1 MKNLFR
7 IAMFASIVLS
17 SAPHAARADD
27 AMFQA
32 FGGMPGLTHIVD
44 DFVATVLVDPRI
56 KDFFAK
62 ADIPRLK
69 TQLVAQFCQLIGGP
83 CTYTGAD
90 MAQAHRGMGVHDVH
104 FNALAE
110 DLQLAMD
117 RAGVPFSKQNY
128 LVARLAPME
137 KQISVK

>member
-1 MKNLFR
+1 
-7 IAMFASIVLS
+7 
-17 SAPHAARADD
+17 
-27 AMFQA
+27 
-32 FGGMPGLTHIVD
+32 
-44 DFVATVLVDPRI
+44 
-56 KDFFAK
+56 
-62 ADIPRLK
+62 
-69 TQLVAQFCQLIGGP
+69 
-83 CTYTGAD
+83 
-90 MAQAHRGMGVHDVH
+90 MGVHDVH